1 MAFVKITKNTAYFR
15 RFQTKFRRRREAKTD
30 YQARKGLVM
39 QDLNKFLTPKYRL
52 VVRITNSKVIAQIA
66 YSTYEGDRVFTQA
79 DSRELAKWGLS
90 TGFTSYSA
98 AYATGLLLA
107 RRTLTTLKMGDT
119 YKGAQ
124 AIDGKDY
131 DVSAHAD
138 ESRRPFTAVLDIGLR
153 RPTVG
158 NRVFAAM
165 KGACDGG
172 LSVPHSTRKF
182 PGFSQGEKDK
192 KGTYDSEAHKNRIFG
207 AHIDEYMETLKEN
220 PEALKKQFS
229 LWIESLKAA
238 NVESVESVEELFKKV
253 FEGVRADPMR
263 AKTEK
268 GEQKVEYKDEARTVI
283 ASKKAASGTY
293 TRQRRLTAE
302 ERKAR
307 LAAKVQKAK
316 QILGK

>member
-1 MAFVKITKNTAYFR
+1 MAFVKITKNNAYFK

-30 YQARKGLVM
+30 YQARKGLVT
-39 QDLNKFLTPKYRL
+39 QDLNKYLTPKYRL
-52 VVRITNSKVIAQIA
+52 VVRITNSKVICQIA
-66 YSTYEGDRVFTQA
+66 YATYEGDRVFAQA
-79 DSRELAKWGLS
+79 DSKELSKWGLS
-90 TGFTSYSA
+90 TGYTSYSA

-107 RRTLTTLKMGDT
+107 RRTLTTLKMNET

-124 AIDGKDY
+124 DIDGKDY

-138 ESRRPFTAVLDIGLR
+138 ENRRPFTAVLDIGLR

-172 LSVPHSTRKF
+172 LNVPHSTRKF

-207 AHIDEYMETLKEN
+207 VHIDEYMESLQEN
-220 PEALKKQFS
+220 PDALKRQFS
-229 LWIESLKAA
+229 LWIEALKTA
-238 NVESVESVEELFKKV
+238 NVESVEQLFKKI
-253 FEGVRADPMR
+253 FEGIRADPM
-263 AKTEK
+263 KEK
-268 GEQKVEYKDEARTVI
+268 RPSAEQKTVYQDEGRTVI
-283 ASKKAASGTY
+283 ASKKAEGGSY
-293 TRQRRLTAE
+293 TRLRKLTGA

-307 LAAKVQKAK
+307 RAEKVAKAK
-316 QILGK
+316 QLLGK

>member
-1 MAFVKITKNTAYFR
+1 MPFVKITKNKAYFSR
-15 RFQTKFRRRREAKTD
+15 YQTKFRRRREAKTD
-30 YQARKGLVM
+30 YQARKGLII

-66 YSTYEGDRVFTQA
+66 YATYEGDRVFSQA
-79 DSRELAKWGLS
+79 DSRELTRWGLT

-107 RRTLTTLKMGDT
+107 RRTLALLKMSDL

-124 AIDGKDY
+124 EIDGKDY

-172 LSVPHSTRKF
+172 INVPHSTKKF

-192 KGTYDSEAHKNRIFG
+192 KGTYDSEVHKSRIFG
-207 AHIDEYMETLKEN
+207 THIDEYMETLKSN
-220 PEALKKQFS
+220 PEALKRQFG
-229 LWIESLKAA
+229 LWMEGLKKA
-238 NVESVESVEELFKKV
+238 NAESVEELFTRI
-253 FEGVRADPMR
+253 FEGIRADPLKPAQEKSMQATQYQDAERTLIVSKR
-263 AKTEK
+263 AP
-268 GEQKVEYKDEARTVI
+268 GGVYKRL
-283 ASKKAASGTY
+283 
-293 TRQRRLTAE
+293 RRLTAA
-302 ERKAR
+302 ERKQRIATKI
-307 LAAKVQKAK
+307 ATAK
-316 QILGK
+316 QLLAK

>member
-1 MAFVKITKNTAYFR
+1 MAFVKITKNKAYFS

-30 YQARKGLVM
+30 YQARKGLVI

-66 YSTYEGDRVFTQA
+66 YATYEGDRVFSQA
-79 DSRELAKWGLS
+79 DSRELSRWGLT

-107 RRTLTTLKMGDT
+107 RRTLALLKMSDMYTGT
-119 YKGAQ
+119 Q

-172 LSVPHSTRKF
+172 LNVPHSTKKF
-182 PGFSQGEKDK
+182 PGFSKGQKDK

-207 AHIDEYMETLKEN
+207 GHIDEYMETLKAN
-220 PEALKKQFS
+220 PEALKRQFG
-229 LWIESLKAA
+229 LWMEALKTA
-238 NVESVESVEELFKKV
+238 NVESVEELFTKI
-253 FEGVRADPMR
+253 FEGIRADPVKP
-263 AKTEK
+263 AAEK
-268 GEQKVEYKDEARTVI
+268 REQKTQYQDADRTLIVSKRAAGGAYKHH
-283 ASKKAASGTY
+283 
-293 TRQRRLTAE
+293 RRLTAAQRK
-302 ERKAR
+302 ERIASKIE
-307 LAAKVQKAK
+307 KAK
-316 QILGK
+316 KLLAK